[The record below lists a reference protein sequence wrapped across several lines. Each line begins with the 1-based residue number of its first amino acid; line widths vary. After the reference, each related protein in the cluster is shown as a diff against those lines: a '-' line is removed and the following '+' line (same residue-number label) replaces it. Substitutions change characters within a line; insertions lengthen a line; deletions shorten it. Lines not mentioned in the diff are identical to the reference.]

1 MGGPSVLRL
10 PSHGCLQTLVLP
22 QSGLV
27 DPLNGQAA
35 AMAIDD
41 YLRQWS
47 MDAHPL
53 E

>member
-1 MGGPSVLRL
+1 MI
-10 PSHGCLQTLVLP
+10 P
-22 QSGLV
+22 QYGLV
-27 DPLNGQAA
+27 NSLNVQTAV